1 MLSSMSL
8 FLILGVINHSPLRL
22 ELEFATNLADNWMV
36 AYTFTDLN
44 RVDYS
49 GSPSVQEVFFHQL

>member
-1 MLSSMSL
+1 MHTSKPFF
-8 FLILGVINHSPLRL
+8 FLLGVINHSPLRL